1 MPVYRAYA
9 IDLSGKFANVRVL
22 NSENDED
29 AMRICETLAATSAI
43 QLWDRTRFVAHFEKT
58 PLAA

>member
-1 MPVYRAYA
+1 
-9 IDLSGKFANVRVL
+9 L

-29 AMRICETLAATSAI
+29 AMRACEALAATSAI